1 VPRDLARRVLAA
13 TTAMLAWVLLTA
25 TAVVAQAAPETSEP
39 SSSARGILVVIGGV
53 ALLATGMWF
62 WLRDDGADEDE
73 APSPEPE
80 PDDDEDYAD
89 L

>member
-1 VPRDLARRVLAA
+1 
-13 TTAMLAWVLLTA
+13 MLAWVLLTA

-39 SSSARGILVVIGGV
+39 SSSARGILVVIGGA

-62 WLRDDGADEDE
+62 WLRDDGADEDDEPDEDE